1 MKSHRAEDFK
11 KLADTVKKKL
21 GKAAPS
27 KSSSEN
33 AFLEDAKR
41 IFDELFDDLLDKI
54 TADSNHEQEIYNRYY
69 EEYKDRLSH
78 VIWTKF
84 HETQFFLEY
93 LGFNLNEIRFSVS
106 KNNYERK
113 KQEERVQKLLKSI
126 GYNEKIVFR
135 DFPIVSEDYKDEIDT
150 KLIDEDDYELINEEW
165 VDCLEGLPMSEEQF
179 FFIKNATNDASI
191 WEMGWYKARKNIYPT
206 KNFKSLKYPSFW
218 ELEFVSFLTSETG
231 SKFVRKL
238 FDEIKITSCY
248 SRYFI
253 LFEVITPLDRNSI
266 TETVEISIV
275 NLGSEKFE
283 IDIKLEMLFSFLKEL
298 GYMVDSIEESEY
310 LSKNT
315 FTSIMRISWGNKSN
329 LQNKLSSSIDEVIR
343 NIGISNSLSGK

>member
-1 MKSHRAEDFK
+1 
-11 KLADTVKKKL
+11 
-21 GKAAPS
+21 
-27 KSSSEN
+27 
-33 AFLEDAKR
+33 
-41 IFDELFDDLLDKI
+41 
-54 TADSNHEQEIYNRYY
+54 
-69 EEYKDRLSH
+69 
-78 VIWTKF
+78 
-84 HETQFFLEY
+84 
-93 LGFNLNEIRFSVS
+93 
-106 KNNYERK
+106 
-113 KQEERVQKLLKSI
+113 
-126 GYNEKIVFR
+126 
-135 DFPIVSEDYKDEIDT
+135 
-150 KLIDEDDYELINEEW
+150 
-165 VDCLEGLPMSEEQF
+165 MSEEQF